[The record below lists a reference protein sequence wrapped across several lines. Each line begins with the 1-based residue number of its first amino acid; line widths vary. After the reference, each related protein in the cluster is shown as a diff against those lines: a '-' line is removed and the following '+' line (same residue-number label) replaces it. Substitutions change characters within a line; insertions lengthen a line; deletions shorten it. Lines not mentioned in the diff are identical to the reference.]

1 MMNGRLIIAFR
12 DEEGAVG
19 RIVGLVERRGFEL
32 RGIAMSGDAPGTGGA
47 AGHKLTLDVFA
58 RDASRRLDVLDLQL
72 MRLDGV
78 SRVSTI
84 AAATEPVS

>member
-1 MMNGRLIIAFR
+1 MMNGRLVIAFR

-19 RIVGLVERRGFEL
+19 RIVGLIERRGFVL
-32 RGIAMSGDAPGTGGA
+32 RGIAMSGEAPGAGGGL
-47 AGHKLTLDVFA
+47 GHKLTLDVAA

-78 SRVSTI
+78 SQVSTI
-84 AAATEPVS
+84 AAAKEPIS

>member
-1 MMNGRLIIAFR
+1 MMNGRLVIAFR

-32 RGIAMSGDAPGTGGA
+32 RGIAMSSDLPGDCGA
-47 AGHKLTLDVFA
+47 TGHKLTLDVAA

-78 SRVSTI
+78 SQVSTI
-84 AAATEPVS
+84 AAAMESVS

>member
-12 DEEGAVG
+12 DEEGAVA
-19 RIVGLVERRGFEL
+19 RIVSLVERRGFEL
-32 RGIAMSGDAPGTGGA
+32 RGIAMSSEA
-47 AGHKLTLDVFA
+47 AGQKLTVDVAA

-78 SRVSTI
+78 SQVSTI
-84 AAATEPVS
+84 AAAKDPIS

>member
-1 MMNGRLIIAFR
+1 MNGRLVIAFR
-12 DEEGAVG
+12 EEEGAVG

-32 RGIAMSGDAPGTGGA
+32 RGIAMSGEASASGDG
-47 AGHKLTLDVFA
+47 AGHKLTLDVAA

-78 SRVSTI
+78 SQVSTI
-84 AAATEPVS
+84 AAAQEPIS

>member
-1 MMNGRLIIAFR
+1 MMNGRLVIAFR

-32 RGIAMSGDAPGTGGA
+32 RGIAMSGETPGAGGGA
-47 AGHKLTLDVFA
+47 VHKLTLDVAA

-78 SRVSTI
+78 SQVSTI
-84 AAATEPVS
+84 AAAEEPIS